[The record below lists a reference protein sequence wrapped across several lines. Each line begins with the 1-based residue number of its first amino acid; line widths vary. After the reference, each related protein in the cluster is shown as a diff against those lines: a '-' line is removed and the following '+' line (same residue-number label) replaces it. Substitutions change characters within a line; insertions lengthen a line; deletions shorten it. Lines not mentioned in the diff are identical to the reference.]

1 MKARIYF
8 DVWGSRGSRSLVPPL
23 SRIGNRTSCY
33 SLLRG
38 PDLLVLDA
46 GLGLA
51 ALTHAM
57 SAQKRFDG
65 VRRVHVLVSHA
76 HMDHWEGLKDA
87 EWFWRRNNGL
97 QVTLHGTDEALSA
110 IRSGYAHPLYVPLE
124 LLAAGKLRRLRS
136 RALKA
141 GARLRLGPW
150 ALETC
155 ALNHYSGAGR
165 RRLFL
170 STVGYRITVD
180 GGPAVAYLSD
190 HEPTSGTRETDR
202 RMTRG
207 GHLVVLDAHFADIAD
222 HAFGHGSQEHAAVV
236 ARENPGTLVLAGHHG
251 PIFSDAEIEASRRR
265 HGRGLPNLELA
276 VEGRS
281 YVWSAA
287 RKAFTARG
295 R

>member
-1 MKARIYF
+1 MKPRIYF
-8 DVWGSRGSRSLVPPL
+8 DVWGSRGSRNLVPPF

-51 ALTHAM
+51 ALAHAM
-57 SAQKRFDG
+57 AAEKRFRG
-65 VRRVHVLVSHA
+65 VRSVHVLVSHA

-87 EWFWRRNNGL
+87 EWFWSRNNRL
-97 QVTLHGTDEALSA
+97 DVTLHGTDQALKA

-124 LLAAGKLRRLRS
+124 RLAEGKLRRLRS
-136 RALKA
+136 RSLKA

-150 ALETC
+150 SLETC

-170 STVGYRITVD
+170 STVGYRISAN

-190 HEPTSGTRETDR
+190 HEPTSATRETER
-202 RMTRG
+202 RMTRD
-207 GHLVVLDAHFADIAD
+207 GHLVVLDAHFPDIAH
-222 HAFGHGSQEHAAVV
+222 HAFGHGSQEHAARV
-236 ARENPGTLVLAGHHG
+236 ARESPGALVLAGHHG
-251 PIFSDAEIEASRRR
+251 PVRSDAEIEASRRK
-265 HGRGLPNLELA
+265 HGRGLRNLELA
-276 VEGRS
+276 VEGRT
-281 YVWSAA
+281 YLWDAA
-287 RKAFTARG
+287 RSAFARTG